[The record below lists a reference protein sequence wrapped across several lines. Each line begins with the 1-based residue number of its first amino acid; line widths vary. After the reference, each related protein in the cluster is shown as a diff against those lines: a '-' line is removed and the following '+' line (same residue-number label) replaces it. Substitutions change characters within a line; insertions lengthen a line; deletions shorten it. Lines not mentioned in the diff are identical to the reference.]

1 MQKSSIVFLISGFAS
16 LLVAFVMEGG
26 SPAGLLAPTAAIIVF
41 GGTIGAVGLSFP
53 FEELK
58 EFPKALK
65 TIFFFQKRNLVEEI
79 LYFKEVS
86 GKTRAE
92 GLLAFDKELEKITE
106 PFLKKGL
113 RMVVDGFDAA
123 AVRTIMEKDME
134 LMTIRHKVPAEICE
148 SAGGFSPTMGVV
160 GTVMGLINVLGNLS
174 EPDKL
179 GGAIAL
185 AFIATLYGVAFANL
199 VYLPIG
205 SKLKAFHKQ
214 EMYEKD
220 FYMEGVLLIQEGA
233 NTFMLIE
240 KLKGFLTHEQKHE
253 FERMQNKNPEGA

>member
-1 MQKSSIVFLISGFAS
+1 MQKSSLIFLFAGFGF
-16 LLVAFVMEGG
+16 LLTAFVMEGG
-26 SPAGLLAPTAAIIVF
+26 NPGSLIAPSAVMIVF
-41 GGTIGAVGLSFP
+41 GGTIGAVGLAFP
-53 FEELK
+53 VEELK
-58 EFPKALK
+58 EFPKAAK
-65 TIFFFQKRNLVEEI
+65 KVFNFTKSDLVKEI
-79 LYFKEVS
+79 SYFKEVS

-113 RMVVDGFDAA
+113 RMVVDGFDAT
-123 AVRTIMEKDME
+123 AVRAIMEKDME
-134 LMTIRHKVPAEICE
+134 LMTFRHKVAAEICE

-179 GGAIAL
+179 GSSIAL

-199 VYLPIG
+199 VYLPMG
-205 SKLKAFHKQ
+205 AKLKAFHKQ

-220 FYMEGVLLIQEGA
+220 FFMEGVLLIQEGA
-233 NTFMLIE
+233 NTFMLLE
-240 KLKGFLTHEQKHE
+240 KLKGYLDHEQRHS
-253 FERMQNKNPEGA
+253 FEKAQENKSD